1 VYDTGVDGSLLRKIL
16 LCAAL
21 WLASGVVFASPVNV
35 YVFYGESCLHC
46 AEEDAFL
53 ARLVHDR
60 TDIQLHRY
68 EVYYNQGN
76 AQMFKDFAAACSI
89 EEMGVPT
96 TFIGNHVMIGFT
108 NSVAQEITD
117 AIESQRSAPGMDPM
131 ERYTIYK
138 RTGSVLPLDSRA
150 AAPPQTDA
158 LGTLALTMGLLDGLN
173 PCAFFILLFLLSV
186 LVRTDNRW
194 RMAFISVLFVLVS
207 GVVYFLF
214 MAAWLN
220 AFAVIASLR
229 WATIAAGLIA
239 LAIGAV
245 NLKDGV
251 YSRRGISLGVS
262 EGNRTRLVGQM
273 YKLAA
278 RTSLPSIAGATIVL
292 AGMASLY
299 QIVCTVGVPLAFV
312 RILTTRGLTSASH
325 YGYLG
330 LFCLAYI
337 VPLAS
342 VAFISSIALSA
353 RKMTESL
360 GKVLKLFSGVMMLSL
375 GAVFLF
381 SPGTIASPIRLVLI
395 LAGDV
400 MCTVL
405 IALVVRRVRRTP
417 A

>member
-1 VYDTGVDGSLLRKIL
+1 MRGFLRNVL
-16 LCAAL
+16 LCSAFC
-21 WLASGVVFASPVNV
+21 LASGTIFAAPVNV
-35 YVFYGESCLHC
+35 YIFYGESCVHC
-46 AEEDAFL
+46 AQEDDFL
-53 ARLVHDR
+53 APLVR
-60 TDIQLHRY
+60 SNADIKLHSY
-68 EVYYNQGN
+68 EVYYNPGN
-76 AQMFKDFAAACSI
+76 AEMFKDFAAAYEA
-89 EEMGVPT
+89 EETGVPT
-96 TFIGNHVMIGFT
+96 TFIGNRMMVGF
-108 NSVAQEITD
+108 NDSISHEIING
-117 AIESQRSAPGMDPM
+117 IESERSAPTIDPM
-131 ERYTIYK
+131 ERYKFYK
-138 RTGSVLPLDSRA
+138 RTGKALPLDDRPVASLPGGHLA
-150 AAPPQTDA
+150 
-158 LGTLALTMGLLDGLN
+158 TLAVTMGLLDGLN

-186 LVRTDNRW
+186 LVRAEDRW
-194 RMAFISVLFVLVS
+194 KMAFIGTLFVLVS
-207 GVVYFLF
+207 GAMYFLF

-220 AFAVIASLR
+220 AFAIVASLR
-229 WATIAAGLIA
+229 WATVFAGLIA
-239 LAIGAV
+239 LGIGAV
-245 NLKDGV
+245 NVKDGV

-262 EGNRTRLVGQM
+262 EANRTRLVSQM

-337 VPLAS
+337 VPLSA

-353 RKMTESL
+353 RKMTETL

-381 SPGTIASPIRLVLI
+381 SPGTIASPISLVLI

-400 MCTVL
+400 ACTIL
-405 IALVVRRVRRTP
+405 IALLVRTARRKP